1 MADEDTE
8 VRTRAQLETALKEAV
23 ATFNKIV
30 RNLNKITRSI
40 HDVCKE
46 SDFNP
51 HELKDLF
58 GEYKSILDELSN
70 FYDRILELSLDS
82 PPEKVVEVYERI
94 DTESC
99 KFLSEVSAKLCKVG
113 QKESFDRYKSQE
125 TEFIATQ
132 TRSHAEQSESISK
145 LCSQLVLNRLPT
157 AEPEVFSGDPLQY
170 NDWINSFEALV
181 SSRSVPDSK
190 GIFYLKKYLSGEA
203 KACVQG

>member
-8 VRTRAQLETALKEAV
+8 VRTRAQRETALKEAV

-99 KFLSEVSAKLCKVG
+99 KFL
-113 QKESFDRYKSQE
+113 
-125 TEFIATQ
+125 
-132 TRSHAEQSESISK
+132 
-145 LCSQLVLNRLPT
+145 
-157 AEPEVFSGDPLQY
+157 
-170 NDWINSFEALV
+170 
-181 SSRSVPDSK
+181 
-190 GIFYLKKYLSGEA
+190 
-203 KACVQG
+203 